1 VNRYGRTTKTPEPNA
16 GADWAQQVWL
26 WPLEA
31 TKLALHS
38 YAQLFADQKSRAF
51 PRAGPGAAGLDHAE
65 RGGAELP
72 SMRLREFSRGNSAQQ
87 PVVVCAPYALHGA
100 LIADFAPGHSLVE
113 ALQKDGVNRIYVP
126 DWRSATPDMR
136 YLSIDNYLADLNVA
150 IDEIG
155 APVDLV
161 GLCQGGWL
169 SLVYAARFPGKVRRL
184 VLAGAPVDISTPS
197 ELSKMVAAL
206 PQQAFEQMVQQGD
219 GLVSGEHMLKLWNLP
234 FNQHD
239 VEAVL
244 QRNLGDGSDEARR
257 LLDRFERWDRATLDL
272 PGTYYLEVTDQVFR
286 QNLIARGRFVALG
299 RRIDLAEVR
308 VPVFLLA
315 GADDI
320 VVPRDQAF
328 ATARLFGTRPAW
340 LERACEPCGHL
351 SLFMGRKRLE
361 PFLAPGR
368 PVASGRHRRCRYFAA
383 TTMISTLYCG
393 AASLASTV
401 ARAGVLPADTQP
413 SHTAFISWKVFM
425 SVM

>member
-1 VNRYGRTTKTPEPNA
+1 MRWCCSFRRCGCGSFRT
-16 GADWAQQVWL
+16 
-26 WPLEA
+26 
-31 TKLALHS
+31 
-38 YAQLFADQKSRAF
+38 
-51 PRAGPGAAGLDHAE
+51 
-65 RGGAELP
+65 GG
-72 SMRLREFSRGNSAQQ
+72 SGQQ

-100 LIADFAPGHSLVE
+100 LLVDFAPGHSLIE

-197 ELSKMVAAL
+197 ELSRMVAAL
-206 PQQAFEQMVQQGD
+206 PQAAFEQMVQQGD
-219 GLVSGEHMLKLWNLP
+219 GLVSGEHMLRFWNMP
-234 FNQHD
+234 FSQRD
-239 VEAVL
+239 VETVL
-244 QRNLGDGSDEARR
+244 QRNLGDGSDEAQM

-286 QNLIARGRFVALG
+286 QNLIAGGRFVALG

-320 VVPRDQAF
+320 VVPREQAF
-328 ATARLFGTRPAW
+328 ATARAAGHAAGVAGTGLRAVRPPQPFHGA
-340 LERACEPCGHL
+340 PCL
-351 SLFMGRKRLE
+351 K
-361 PFLAPGR
+361 PFLAPDR
-368 PVASGRHRRCRYFAA
+368 AVASGRYRRRRRGKDPRVRC
-383 TTMISTLYCG
+383 
-393 AASLASTV
+393 
-401 ARAGVLPADTQP
+401 
-413 SHTAFISWKVFM
+413 K
-425 SVM
+425 

>member
-1 VNRYGRTTKTPEPNA
+1 MTEKTKPPEQHA

-38 YAQLFADQKSRAF
+38 YAQWFADQKPAPSRA
-51 PRAGPGAAGLDHAE
+51 PDREPLAWTTPNAE
-65 RGGAELP
+65 VLQLP
-72 SMRLREFSRGNSAQQ
+72 SMRLREFSRGSAGQQ

-100 LIADFAPGHSLVE
+100 LIADFATSHSLVE

-126 DWRSATPDMR
+126 DWRSASPEMR

-184 VLAGAPVDISTPS
+184 VLAGAPVDISAPS
-197 ELSKMVAAL
+197 DLSKMVAAV
-206 PQQAFEQMVQQGD
+206 PQPAFEQMVQQGD
-219 GLVSGEHMLKLWNLP
+219 GLVSGEHMLKLWNIP
-234 FNQHD
+234 FSLHD
-239 VEAVL
+239 VEATL
-244 QRNLGDGSDEARR
+244 QRSLGDGSDEARR

-272 PGTYYLEVTDQVFR
+272 PGTYYLEVTDRVFR
-286 QNLIARGRFVALG
+286 QNLIAKGRFVALG

-328 ATARLFGTRPAW
+328 ATARLLGTRPAW

-351 SLFMGRKRLE
+351 SLFMGRKAL
-361 PFLAPGR
+361 GH
-368 PVASGRHRRCRYFAA
+368 SWRRIARWLQADIGDAA
-383 TTMISTLYCG
+383 GTRIS
-393 AASLASTV
+393 A
-401 ARAGVLPADTQP
+401 
-413 SHTAFISWKVFM
+413 
-425 SVM
+425 

>member
-1 VNRYGRTTKTPEPNA
+1 MAEQTKTPEPNA
-16 GADWAQQVWL
+16 GADWAQQAWL

-38 YAQLFADQKSRAF
+38 YAQLFADRKSPPSRA
-51 PRAGPGAAGLDHAE
+51 PEQEPLAWTTPNAVVL
-65 RGGAELP
+65 ELP
-72 SMRLREFSRGNSAQQ
+72 SMRLREFSRRNAAQQ

-113 ALQKDGVNRIYVP
+113 TLQKDGVNRIYVP
-126 DWRSATPDMR
+126 DWRSATPEMR

-234 FNQHD
+234 FNQQD
-239 VEAVL
+239 VETTL

-286 QNLIARGRFVALG
+286 QNQIARGRFVALG

-308 VPVFLLA
+308 VPVCLLA
-315 GADDI
+315 GEDDI

-328 ATARLFGTRPAW
+328 ATARLLGTPPAW

-351 SLFMGRKRLE
+351 SLFMGRQVL
-361 PFLAPGR
+361 
-368 PVASGRHRRCRYFAA
+368 SHSWRR
-383 TTMISTLYCG
+383 
-393 AASLASTV
+393 V
-401 ARAGVLPADTQP
+401 ARWLQADIGDAGGAR
-413 SHTAFISWKVFM
+413 ISA
-425 SVM
+425 

>member
-1 VNRYGRTTKTPEPNA
+1 MSMTEKKKPSEPDA
-16 GADWAQQVWL
+16 RADWTQQVWL

-31 TKLALHS
+31 SRLALQT
-38 YAQLFADQKSRAF
+38 YAQWFADQKPEP
-51 PRAGPGAAGLDHAE
+51 PRAPDQRPLGWTTPNVVRLQ
-65 RGGAELP
+65 LP
-72 SMRLREFSRGNSAQQ
+72 SMRLREFSRGISTQ
-87 PVVVCAPYALHGA
+87 PPLLICAPYALHGA
-100 LIADFAPGHSLVE
+100 IITDFAPGHSLVQ
-113 ALQKDGVNRIYVP
+113 ALQKGGVNRIYVP
-126 DWRSATPDMR
+126 DWRSAAPDMR

-184 VLAGAPVDISTPS
+184 VLAGAPVDVSTPS

-219 GLVSGEHMLKLWNLP
+219 GIVSGEHMLRFWNIP
-234 FNQHD
+234 FSRQD
-239 VEAVL
+239 VEAAL
-244 QRNLGDGSDEARR
+244 QRNLGDGSDEARM
-257 LLDRFERWDRATLDL
+257 LLDRYERWDRATLDL

-286 QNLIARGRFVALG
+286 QNLIAKGRFIALG

-328 ATARLFGTRPAW
+328 ATAGLLGTPPAW

-351 SLFMGRKRLE
+351 SLFMGRNAL
-361 PFLAPGR
+361 GH
-368 PVASGRHRRCRYFAA
+368 SWRRIARWLQADIGDA
-383 TTMISTLYCG
+383 VGTRIS
-393 AASLASTV
+393 A
-401 ARAGVLPADTQP
+401 
-413 SHTAFISWKVFM
+413 
-425 SVM
+425 

>member
-1 VNRYGRTTKTPEPNA
+1 MTEKSKPP
-16 GADWAQQVWL
+16 DWAQQPWL

-31 TKLALHS
+31 TRLALHT
-38 YAQLFADQKSRAF
+38 YAQWFADQA
-51 PRAGPGAAGLDHAE
+51 PAPPPAPDQMPLAWTTPNVVALQ
-65 RGGAELP
+65 LP
-72 SMRLREFSRGNSAQQ
+72 SMRLREFTRGSPGQ
-87 PVVVCAPYALHGA
+87 PPPLLICAPYALHGA
-100 LIADFAPGHSLVE
+100 IITDFAPGHSLVE
-113 ALQKDGVNRIYVP
+113 ALQKGGVTRIYVP

-136 YLSIDNYLADLNVA
+136 YLSIDNYLAELNVA

-184 VLAGAPVDISTPS
+184 VLAGAPVDVSTPS

-206 PQQAFEQMVQQGD
+206 PQPAFEQMVRQGA
-219 GLVSGEHMLKLWNLP
+219 GIVSGEHMLRVWNVP
-234 FNQHD
+234 FSQQD

-244 QRNLGDGSDEARR
+244 QRNLGDGSNEAAR

-272 PGTYYLEVTDQVFR
+272 PGTYYLEVTEQIFR

-315 GADDI
+315 GEDDI

-328 ATARLFGTRPAW
+328 ATARLLGTQPAW

-351 SLFMGRKRLE
+351 SLFMGRKALSHSWWRIARWLQ
-361 PFLAPGR
+361 ADIGD
-368 PVASGRHRRCRYFAA
+368 AA
-383 TTMISTLYCG
+383 GARIS
-393 AASLASTV
+393 A
-401 ARAGVLPADTQP
+401 
-413 SHTAFISWKVFM
+413 
-425 SVM
+425 

>member
-1 VNRYGRTTKTPEPNA
+1 LVGLGQTPDLAYKHALAVLIIWGDQSVTDETKTPGQHP
-16 GADWAQQVWL
+16 GANWAQQVWL

-31 TKLALHS
+31 TRLALHG
-38 YAQLFADQKSRAF
+38 YAQWFDDRKTAPS
-51 PRAGPGAAGLDHAE
+51 GLPEPLAWTTSN
-65 RGGAELP
+65 AVVLQLP
-72 SMRLREFSRGNSAQQ
+72 SMQLREFSRRDSAQP
-87 PVVVCAPYALHGA
+87 PVLICAPYALHGA
-100 LIADFAPGHSLVE
+100 LVTDFAPGHSLVE

-126 DWRSATPDMR
+126 DWRSATSEMR

-184 VLAGAPVDISTPS
+184 VLAGAPVDVSTPS
-197 ELSKMVAAL
+197 ELSKMVAAV
-206 PQQAFEQMVQQGD
+206 PQAAFEQMVQQGD
-219 GLVSGEHMLKLWNLP
+219 GIVSGEHMLRFWNPP
-234 FNQHD
+234 FSQHD

-244 QRNLGDGSDEARR
+244 QRNLGDGSDEARM

-299 RRIDLAEVR
+299 RSIDLAEVR

-315 GADDI
+315 GEDDI
-320 VVPRDQAF
+320 VVPRDQAL
-328 ATARLFGTRPAW
+328 ASARLLGTPSAW

-351 SLFMGRKRLE
+351 GLFMGRSAL
-361 PFLAPGR
+361 GQ
-368 PVASGRHRRCRYFAA
+368 SWRRIARWLQADIGDAA
-383 TTMISTLYCG
+383 GARIS
-393 AASLASTV
+393 A
-401 ARAGVLPADTQP
+401 
-413 SHTAFISWKVFM
+413 
-425 SVM
+425 

>member
-1 VNRYGRTTKTPEPNA
+1 
-16 GADWAQQVWL
+16 
-26 WPLEA
+26 
-31 TKLALHS
+31 
-38 YAQLFADQKSRAF
+38 
-51 PRAGPGAAGLDHAE
+51 
-65 RGGAELP
+65 
-72 SMRLREFSRGNSAQQ
+72 MRLREFSRGNRAQQ

-100 LIADFAPGHSLVE
+100 LIADFATSHSLVE
-113 ALQKDGVNRIYVP
+113 TLQKDGVNRIYVP
-126 DWRSATPDMR
+126 DWRSASPEMR

-197 ELSKMVAAL
+197 ELSKMVAAV

-234 FNQHD
+234 FNQQD

-244 QRNLGDGSDEARR
+244 QRNLGDGSDEARM
-257 LLDRFERWDRATLDL
+257 LLDRFDRWDRATLDL

-286 QNLIARGRFVALG
+286 QNLIAEGRFIALG
-299 RRIDLAEVR
+299 RRIDLAEAR

-315 GADDI
+315 GEDDI

-328 ATARLFGTRPAW
+328 ATARLLGTRPPW

-351 SLFMGRKRLE
+351 SLFMGRKVL
-361 PFLAPGR
+361 
-368 PVASGRHRRCRYFAA
+368 SHSWRRIARWLQADIGDAA
-383 TTMISTLYCG
+383 GTRIS
-393 AASLASTV
+393 A
-401 ARAGVLPADTQP
+401 
-413 SHTAFISWKVFM
+413 
-425 SVM
+425 

>member
-1 VNRYGRTTKTPEPNA
+1 MAKETKTPQQHA
-16 GADWAQQVWL
+16 GADWAQQAWL

-31 TKLALHS
+31 TRLALDS
-38 YAQLFADQKSRAF
+38 YAQWFTDPKPAPSPEPEQTPLAWTTPNSVVLQ
-51 PRAGPGAAGLDHAE
+51 
-65 RGGAELP
+65 LP
-72 SMRLREFSRGNSAQQ
+72 SMRLREFSHGGSGQR

-100 LIADFAPGHSLVE
+100 LLVDFAPRHSLVE

-126 DWRSATPDMR
+126 DWRSATQDMR

-184 VLAGAPVDISTPS
+184 VLAGAPVDVSTPS
-197 ELSKMVAAL
+197 EISTMVAAL
-206 PQQAFEQMVQQGD
+206 PQAAFEQMVQQGN
-219 GLVSGEHMLKLWNLP
+219 GVVSGEHMLKFWNVP
-234 FNQHD
+234 FSQRD

-244 QRNLGDGSDEARR
+244 QRDLGDGSDEVQV

-272 PGTYYLEVTDQVFR
+272 PGTYYLEVTDWVFR
-286 QNLIARGRFVALG
+286 QNLIAKGDFVALG
-299 RRIDLAEVR
+299 RRIDLDEVR

-328 ATARLFGTRPAW
+328 ATAPLLGTRPAW

-351 SLFMGRKRLE
+351 SLFMGRNCLSRSWRRIARWLQ
-361 PFLAPGR
+361 ADIGD
-368 PVASGRHRRCRYFAA
+368 VAG
-383 TTMISTLYCG
+383 TKIS
-393 AASLASTV
+393 A
-401 ARAGVLPADTQP
+401 
-413 SHTAFISWKVFM
+413 
-425 SVM
+425 

>member
-1 VNRYGRTTKTPEPNA
+1 MTEKKKPSEPDA
-16 GADWAQQVWL
+16 RADWTQQVWL

-31 TKLALHS
+31 SRLALQT
-38 YAQLFADQKSRAF
+38 YAQWFADQKPEP
-51 PRAGPGAAGLDHAE
+51 PRAPDQRPLGWTTPNVVRLQ
-65 RGGAELP
+65 LP
-72 SMRLREFSRGNSAQQ
+72 SMRLREFSRGISTQ
-87 PVVVCAPYALHGA
+87 PPLLICAPYALHGA
-100 LIADFAPGHSLVE
+100 IITDFAPGHSLVQ
-113 ALQKDGVNRIYVP
+113 ALQKGGVNRIYVP
-126 DWRSATPDMR
+126 DWRSAAPDMR

-184 VLAGAPVDISTPS
+184 VLAGAPVDVSTPS

-219 GLVSGEHMLKLWNLP
+219 GIVSGEHMLRFWNIP
-234 FNQHD
+234 FSQQD
-239 VEAVL
+239 VEAAL
-244 QRNLGDGSDEARR
+244 QRNLGDGSDEAAR

-272 PGTYYLEVTDQVFR
+272 PGTYYLEVTDRVFR
-286 QNLIARGRFVALG
+286 QNLIAEGRFVALG

-315 GADDI
+315 GESDI

-328 ATARLFGTRPAW
+328 ATAELLGTRPPW

-351 SLFMGRKRLE
+351 SLFMGR
-361 PFLAPGR
+361 
-368 PVASGRHRRCRYFAA
+368 VALGHSWRR
-383 TTMISTLYCG
+383 
-393 AASLASTV
+393 V
-401 ARAGVLPADTQP
+401 ARWLQADIGDVAGARIR
-413 SHTAFISWKVFM
+413 A
-425 SVM
+425 

>member
-1 VNRYGRTTKTPEPNA
+1 MTEKTRPPEPYA
-16 GADWAQQVWL
+16 GADWTQQVWL

-38 YAQLFADQKSRAF
+38 YAQWFADQKPAPS
-51 PRAGPGAAGLDHAE
+51 HAPDQE
-65 RGGAELP
+65 PLAWTTPNAVVLQL
-72 SMRLREFSRGNSAQQ
+72 STMRLREFSRGNRTQ
-87 PVVVCAPYALHGA
+87 PPVLVCAPYALHGA
-100 LIADFAPGHSLVE
+100 VIADFAPRHSLVE

-126 DWRSATPDMR
+126 DWRSAVPDMR
-136 YLSIDNYLADLNVA
+136 YLSIDNYLAELNVA

-184 VLAGAPVDISTPS
+184 VLAGAPVDVSTPS
-197 ELSKMVAAL
+197 ELSKMVAAV
-206 PQQAFEQMVQQGD
+206 PQPAFEQMVQQGD
-219 GLVSGEHMLKLWNLP
+219 GLVSGEHMLKLWNIP
-234 FNQHD
+234 FSQQD
-239 VEAVL
+239 VETTL
-244 QRNLGDGSDEARR
+244 QRNLGDGSDEAQM

-272 PGTYYLEVTDQVFR
+272 PGTYYLEVTDRVFR
-286 QNLIARGRFVALG
+286 QNLIAEGRFVALG

-328 ATARLFGTRPAW
+328 ATAPLLGTRPAW

-351 SLFMGRKRLE
+351 SLFMGRGALSHSWRRIARWLQADIGDTAGARLS
-361 PFLAPGR
+361 A
-368 PVASGRHRRCRYFAA
+368 
-383 TTMISTLYCG
+383 
-393 AASLASTV
+393 
-401 ARAGVLPADTQP
+401 
-413 SHTAFISWKVFM
+413 
-425 SVM
+425 

>member
-1 VNRYGRTTKTPEPNA
+1 VGDRSVAEKIKTPQPHA
-16 GADWAQQVWL
+16 GADWAHQAWL

-31 TKLALHS
+31 TRLALDS
-38 YAQLFADQKSRAF
+38 YAQWFADPTPAPSPEPEQTPLAWTT
-51 PRAGPGAAGLDHAE
+51 PNAVALQ
-65 RGGAELP
+65 LP
-72 SMRLREFSRGNSAQQ
+72 TMRLREFSQRGSAQQ

-100 LIADFAPGHSLVE
+100 LLVDFAPGHSLVE

-197 ELSKMVAAL
+197 EISTMVAAL
-206 PQQAFEQMVQQGD
+206 PQAAYEQMVQQGG
-219 GLVSGEHMLKLWNLP
+219 GLVSGEHILKLWSTP
-234 FNQHD
+234 FSQQH
-239 VEAVL
+239 VENTL
-244 QRNLGDGSDEARR
+244 QRNLDDGSDEAQT

-272 PGTYYLEVTDQVFR
+272 PGAYYLEVTDQVFR
-286 QNLIARGRFVALG
+286 QNRIAKGDFVALG

-328 ATARLFGTRPAW
+328 ATAPLLGTRPAW

-351 SLFMGRKRLE
+351 SLFMGRSAL
-361 PFLAPGR
+361 
-368 PVASGRHRRCRYFAA
+368 SHSWRRIARWLQADIGDV
-383 TTMISTLYCG
+383 TG
-393 AASLASTV
+393 A
-401 ARAGVLPADTQP
+401 R
-413 SHTAFISWKVFM
+413 M
-425 SVM
+425 SA

>member
-1 VNRYGRTTKTPEPNA
+1 MAEKEKTPEQYA
-16 GADWAQQVWL
+16 SGDWSQQAWL

-31 TKLALHS
+31 TRLALQS
-38 YAQLFADQKSRAF
+38 YAQWFADPKPASSVAPDPTPLAWTTPNAVALQ
-51 PRAGPGAAGLDHAE
+51 
-65 RGGAELP
+65 LP
-72 SMRLREFSRGNSAQQ
+72 SMRLREFSQGGSGQP

-100 LIADFAPGHSLVE
+100 LLVDFAPGHSLVE
-113 ALQKDGVNRIYVP
+113 ALQKEGVSRIYVP
-126 DWRSATPDMR
+126 DWRSATPEMR
-136 YLSIDNYLADLNVA
+136 YLSIDNYLADLHVA

-155 APVDLV
+155 VPVDLV

-206 PQQAFEQMVQQGD
+206 PQAAFEQMVQQG
-219 GLVSGEHMLKLWNLP
+219 GGIVSGEHMLRIWNVP
-234 FNQHD
+234 FSRHD
-239 VEAVL
+239 VETTL
-244 QRNLGDGSDEARR
+244 QRNLGDGSDEAQM

-272 PGTYYLEVTDQVFR
+272 PGTYYLEVTDRVFR
-286 QNLIARGRFVALG
+286 QNVIAKGRFVALG

-328 ATARLFGTRPAW
+328 ATAGLLGTPPAW

-351 SLFMGRKRLE
+351 SLFMGQSALDHSWRRIARWLRADIGDVTGARL
-361 PFLAPGR
+361 
-368 PVASGRHRRCRYFAA
+368 
-383 TTMISTLYCG
+383 
-393 AASLASTV
+393 
-401 ARAGVLPADTQP
+401 RA
-413 SHTAFISWKVFM
+413 
-425 SVM
+425 